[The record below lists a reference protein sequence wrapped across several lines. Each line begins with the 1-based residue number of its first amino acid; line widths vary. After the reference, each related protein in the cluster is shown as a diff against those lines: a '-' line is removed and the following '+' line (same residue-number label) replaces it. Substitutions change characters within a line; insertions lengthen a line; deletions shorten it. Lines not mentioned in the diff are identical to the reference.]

1 MARSFAY
8 ALASFAATALLIV
21 GSAGA
26 PGAARAG
33 QAVTGAPAGPTG
45 ASSPRE

>member
-1 MARSFAY
+1 MARSFAF

-21 GSAGA
+21 GSG
-26 PGAARAG
+26 GARAA
-33 QAVTGAPAGPTG
+33 QAATGAPAGPTG

>member
-21 GSAGA
+21 GSAG
-26 PGAARAG
+26 